1 MSISRLPTI
10 YFCSRNF
17 WSQIHYKSVQ
27 FRQQFSPMAVAKQK
41 QASARIDFIRLTKWL
56 HQGHLLSVSVRRRN
70 LLEDRCVLLMIC
82 LRKQTVAMVVM
93 NRCSFE
99 LESPFPASE
108 KKSRAFCPA
117 RKQKNKGDYQ
127 NITLSCTLRVCGC
140 RGLWVLRTCSD
151 LTLGGSGFVE

>member
-1 MSISRLPTI
+1 M
-10 YFCSRNF
+10 
-17 WSQIHYKSVQ
+17 
-27 FRQQFSPMAVAKQK
+27 
-41 QASARIDFIRLTKWL
+41 
-56 HQGHLLSVSVRRRN
+56 SVRRRN

-108 KKSRAFCPA
+108 KIHEHFVLPEGKKKTS
-117 RKQKNKGDYQ
+117 DYQ

-140 RGLWVLRTCSD
+140 RGLWVLRTCSG
-151 LTLGGSGFVE
+151 LTPGGSEFVE